1 MKYRTKYAKPSTG
14 DGLMRIAF
22 VLLCLV
28 IFSVYMMGGLLAK
41 YAASGSGEDSARV
54 AKFDVKVT
62 GTATDKEIV
71 AVDVTDAN
79 ANPGTY
85 QITVKN
91 DSEVAVSYIIS
102 VTITPEDRNG
112 DGTPD
117 FASDDISCVIQRGG
131 AVSNEG
137 TLAVGAAEAVHTLTF
152 TVVDWAAV
160 TQFMTGTNDEVSF
173 TFTVNVNVEQ
183 ID

>member
-1 MKYRTKYAKPSTG
+1 MENKAKYAKPSTG
-14 DGLMRIAF
+14 DTMMRIAF
-22 VLLCLV
+22 LLICLV
-28 IFSVYMMGGLLAK
+28 ILSAYMMGGLLAK
-41 YAASGSGEDSARV
+41 YTASGSGEDSARV

-62 GTATDKEIV
+62 GAAEDVEIAAAQDTD
-71 AVDVTDAN
+71 T
-79 ANPGTY
+79 GLY

-91 DSEVAVSYIIS
+91 DSEVAVRYTIH
-102 VTITPEDRNG
+102 VTIAPG
-112 DGTPD
+112 DENKDGQPD

>member
-14 DGLMRIAF
+14 DTMMRIAF
-22 VLLCLV
+22 LLLCLV
-28 IFSVYMMGGLLAK
+28 IISVYMMGGLLAK
-41 YAASGSGEDSARV
+41 YTANGSGDDSARV

-62 GTATDKEIV
+62 GTAEDLVMV
-71 AVDVTDAN
+71 AANTVDAES
-79 ANPGTY
+79 Y
-85 QITVKN
+85 QIRVKN
-91 DSEVAVSYIIS
+91 DSEVAVRYTIH
-102 VTITPEDRNG
+102 VTIEPG
-112 DGTPD
+112 DENSDGQPD

>member
-1 MKYRTKYAKPSTG
+1 MKHRTKYAKPSIG
-14 DGLMRIAF
+14 DTMMRIAF
-22 VLLCLV
+22 LLLCLV
-28 IFSVYMMGGLLAK
+28 ILSVYMMGGLLAK
-41 YAASGSGEDSARV
+41 YTANGSGDDSARV

-62 GTATDKEIV
+62 GTAEDFIMV
-71 AVDVTDAN
+71 AANTVDAES
-79 ANPGTY
+79 Y
-85 QITVKN
+85 QIRVEN
-91 DSEVAVSYIIS
+91 DSEVAVRYTIS

-117 FASDDISCVIQRGG
+117 FESDDIECVIKRGDTE
-131 AVSNEG
+131 SNAGE
-137 TLAVGAAEAVHTLTF
+137 LAVGAADAVHTLTF

>member
-14 DGLMRIAF
+14 DTMMRIAF
-22 VLLCLV
+22 LLLCLV
-28 IFSVYMMGGLLAK
+28 IISVYMMGGLLAK
-41 YAASGSGEDSARV
+41 YTANGSGEDSARV

-71 AVDVTDAN
+71 AVDVADAN

-91 DSEVAVSYIIS
+91 DSEVAVRYTIS
-102 VTITPEDRNG
+102 VTITPEDRNV

-117 FASDDISCVIQRGG
+117 FESDDIECVIKRGDTE
-131 AVSNEG
+131 SNAGE
-137 TLAVGAAEAVHTLTF
+137 LAVGAADAVHTLTF
-152 TVVDWAAV
+152 TVVDWAAI
-160 TQFMTGTNDEVSF
+160 TQFMTGPEGEVYF
-173 TFTVNVNVEQ
+173 TFTVNVNIEQ